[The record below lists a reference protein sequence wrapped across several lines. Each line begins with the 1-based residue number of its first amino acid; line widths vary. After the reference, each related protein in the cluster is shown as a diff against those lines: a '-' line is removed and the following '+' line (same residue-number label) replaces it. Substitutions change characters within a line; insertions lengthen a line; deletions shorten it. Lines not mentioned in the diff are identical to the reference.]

1 MPPEDIDDL
10 FRDQLAGHTTPPGHA
25 LWARLQAAAD
35 AANAPTERLDERF
48 RTALADHPTPPGRGL
63 WERLEDEHL
72 RPRQRRAATWWPVAL
87 AAALALLLVAGG
99 AGLWRG
105 FSSKSPKTDTVAA
118 TVPWGKKAVSK
129 SPGFPKSPGV
139 SFRAAAAATGAAVA
153 PTTGAS
159 DGPQPHAPAQLLLG
173 SAAPKPAVVTM
184 AAVSA
189 ARLNSSTRRATRLA
203 TRASS
208 DSQPSVA
215 APGVLRRQSIA
226 ATRLPDAPPD
236 QRPLLAQGSPS
247 VPRPATD
254 EQRYGPTKPPV
265 AAVAPLTT
273 PANALVPA
281 GLLPAIRLTSAAEL
295 ITVDVRHG
303 ADPAARTANA
313 TVSGLAAVNAP
324 DEPRRLG
331 GRLLQQAAHLVRGE
345 RISLAE
351 VTGLPETVTLRATL
365 AGRSLTKSIRL

>member
-25 LWARLQAAAD
+25 LWARLQADAAAD
-35 AANAPTERLDERF
+35 ATDAPTERLDERF
-48 RTALADHPTPPGRGL
+48 RTALAGHPTPPGRGL

-105 FSSKSPKTDTVAA
+105 FSSKGPQTGTVAA
-118 TVPWGKKAVSK
+118 TAPRDKKAV
-129 SPGFPKSPGV
+129 PKSPGE
-139 SFRAAAAATGAAVA
+139 SFRTAPVATTAD
-153 PTTGAS
+153 AS
-159 DGPQPHAPAQLLLG
+159 DGPQPHAPASLLPDH
-173 SAAPKPAVVTM
+173 AAPKPAVVTM

-189 ARLNSSTRRATRLA
+189 ARLIFLARRATRLA
-203 TRASS
+203 ARASS
-208 DSQPSVA
+208 DPQPRVA
-215 APGVLRRQSIA
+215 APGVLRRQSMA
-226 ATRLPDAPPD
+226 TTRLPDAPPD
-236 QRPLLAQGSPS
+236 QRPLLARGSPPM
-247 VPRPATD
+247 PRPATD
-254 EQRYGPTKPPV
+254 EQQYGPAKPPV

-281 GLLPAIRLTSAAEL
+281 GLLPTIHLARAAEL

-303 ADPAARTANA
+303 ADPTARTANA
-313 TVSGLAAVNAP
+313 TASGLAAANAP

-331 GRLLQQAAHLVRGE
+331 GRLLQQAGHLVRGE

-351 VTGLPETVTLRATL
+351 VTGLPENVTLRATL

>member
-10 FRDQLAGHTTPPGHA
+10 FRDQLAGHATPPGHA
-25 LWARLQAAAD
+25 LWARLQADAD
-35 AANAPTERLDERF
+35 AADAPTERLDERF
-48 RTALADHPTPPGRGL
+48 RTALTGHPTPPGRGL

-72 RPRQRRAATWWPVAL
+72 RPRQRRAAAWWPVAL

-105 FSSKSPKTDTVAA
+105 FSSKGPQTGTVAA
-118 TVPWGKKAVSK
+118 TAPWGK
-129 SPGFPKSPGV
+129 SPGFPKSPGE
-139 SFRAAAAATGAAVA
+139 SFRTAAAATGAAVA
-153 PTTGAS
+153 TTAGAS
-159 DGPQPHAPAQLLLG
+159 DDPQPHAPAQLLLG
-173 SAAPKPAVVTM
+173 LAAPKPAVVTI

-189 ARLNSSTRRATRLA
+189 ARLNSSARRTTRLA

-208 DSQPSVA
+208 NPQPRVA
-215 APGVLRRQSIA
+215 APGVLRHQSMA
-226 ATRLPDAPPD
+226 VTRLPDAPPD
-236 QRPLLAQGSPS
+236 QRPLLAHGPAP

-254 EQRYGPTKPPV
+254 EQQYGPAKPPV

-281 GLLPAIRLTSAAEL
+281 GLLPAIRLTNAAEL

-303 ADPAARTANA
+303 ADPAARAANT
-313 TVSGLAAVNAP
+313 TVSGLAAANTP

-331 GRLLQQAAHLVRGE
+331 GRLLQLAGHLVRGE
-345 RISLAE
+345 RVSLAE
-351 VTGLPETVTLRATL
+351 VTGLPENVTLRATL